1 MKKESFTF
9 SDKLKKSKS
18 LPLSKRIPSRIGG
31 EVKAKRTL
39 FERAQRDLPFII
51 VAALALL
58 LLPFLSREAVEIE
71 TPHAV
76 WPGSDEQL
84 EDEFNQPK
92 SASAEGAIALQS
104 FRNPLDLIIRR
115 GGQDSSAKDAI
126 EADSS
131 EESSSSYSARSS
143 YADEYSQRAPATSSY
158 KKTVSRSVRNAL
170 NRTPT
175 SIGSLRGSSM
185 VSPGSGSGVGHSMAM
200 GSRARDAA
208 PRVQGPG
215 VRPVALQP
223 LAAAGKGRDL
233 TGGDALY
240 AEAARS
246 IGAMNRPGAKQALM
260 AAQLADVDGKP
271 LGDTKGAAAKG
282 DPNRPGAGG
291 TPNNAWQHNPIKPWW
306 WDLMKQRNQML
317 WELWNYN
324 WQKMASE
331 NLIKMTS
338 GFAGCLLTGSSDYKV
353 DKFFGAP
360 GSKKFKC
367 VDPTTGKDIAGV
379 SELGDFSKNFTST
392 SKTKDGGTDTTID
405 NRAWTEYNKWCE
417 ERGGIV
423 DFSKG
428 ARDGF
433 FDTRFDCLG
442 FSLSRLKSM
451 TETKRSATCVDMYS
465 DPMKIKISA
474 TYGGKEKAYKAKN
487 LGYYIVGVN
496 GNNKC
501 IIDIKYGT
509 KDGVKNGVNTINYTT
524 KTIGEATY
532 LPSEIV
538 IFKAKGNKTRC
549 VDEYDITKSD
559 EERSAACLDD
569 IYDTSEDYD
578 RAIAIAK
585 KNIQSGK
592 CYKEDELR
600 ELLKPVGKWREEG
613 RRLNQIQRCSVQSNR
628 FGDETKISPAR
639 IYSSQSVAGPNT
651 IGGIQCND
659 GLVSIA
665 GYGRHSRRVINADI
679 TNPGAKTF
687 AIQLEQAD
695 IAQDKENGMFK
706 VKSHID
712 FSQQEPWRQQ
722 ENDKGF
728 TTFIADVVIG
738 DGEVDEKGSGKGE
751 IFWVTTSDKDAT
763 VTDAVLKRAIV
774 NKDDL
779 ATLINTKAGY
789 NYKTARCEYVWGCN
803 QESCPENT
811 DYCEETKDGQTLYYK
826 ATRVNN
832 HMFKTDNRPV
842 EADSVT
848 GAVLACEPFCKLSD
862 GGFALTDGIINNM
875 PITPSVT
882 FTEEDFSKV
891 YTQDCPYCAGER
903 RKSANNSGDFAINPA
918 GDKSTTGSGADCV
931 DENGVPYP
939 CIEVTNSQVPGKDPL
954 YIKSDPNQ
962 SANGDP
968 KKQITPI
975 CYKEKIASGNIYV
988 RNPDGTPGEQVKP
1001 DDEIV
1006 AMLRSKPA
1014 NVQTEL
1020 CPVCDSCEYVFSD
1033 TFDFSKININQT
1045 KVQEA
1050 IEQLG
1055 QCISQTT
1062 VSEFLV
1068 IGHADKNDSSATRN
1082 VECKIDGSDCTSTP
1096 NNLALSEDR
1105 ALQIAENIVKGLNQ
1119 EFQSDVRFILDFQKQ
1134 ANSPDRTYN
1143 KPRPQLSQTVYGA
1156 GDREITFVIKGVGD
1170 SEAGQRAPLN
1180 KKGKVADQEQNRSDR
1195 YVKVSA
1201 TRYASR

>member
-126 EADSS
+126 ESDSS
-131 EESSSSYSARSS
+131 EESSSSYSERSS
-143 YADEYSQRAPATSSY
+143 YSDEYSQRSPATSSY

-185 VSPGSGSGVGHSMAM
+185 VSPGSGSGVGHSIAS

-282 DPNRPGAGG
+282 DPSRPGAGG

-331 NLIKMTS
+331 NLIKLTS
-338 GFAGCLLTGSSDYKV
+338 GFAGCLIAGSSDYKV
-353 DKFFGAP
+353 DKFLGDYRGDDDQQCLNSSGKKLMISYNSFMDKAKVP
-360 GSKKFKC
+360 G
-367 VDPTTGKDIAGV
+367 GKDGSSAAIQQ
-379 SELGDFSKNFTST
+379 
-392 SKTKDGGTDTTID
+392 TDWFD
-405 NRAWTEYNKWCE
+405 QCGKL
-417 ERGGIV
+417 GGIPTLDEHTGYKNPLDV
-423 DFSKG
+423 
-428 ARDGF
+428 RL
-433 FDTRFDCLG
+433 RCLG
-442 FSLSRLKSM
+442 IKLGYLKGL

-465 DPMKIKISA
+465 DPIKINISA
-474 TYGGKEKAYKAKN
+474 TYGGKDKAYKAKN
-487 LGYYIVGVN
+487 MGYYIVGKN
-496 GNNKC
+496 KDKKC

-509 KDGVKNGVNTINYTT
+509 KDGVKNGINTIEYSTA
-524 KTIGEATY
+524 TIGQDTY
-532 LPSEIV
+532 SPSEIV
-538 IFKAKGNKTRC
+538 IFRANGDKIRC
-549 VDEYDITKSD
+549 VDQYDITKSD
-559 EERSAACLDD
+559 DERSAACLDD

-578 RAIAIAK
+578 HAVAIAK
-585 KNIQSGK
+585 KNIKSGK
-592 CYKEDELR
+592 CYTEDELR
-600 ELLKPVGKWREEG
+600 ELLKPVGKWKEEG
-613 RRLNQIQRCSVQSNR
+613 RRLNQIQRCPVNSNR
-628 FGDETKISPAR
+628 FGEETKIDPTR
-639 IYSSQSVAGPNT
+639 IYYATSVARPNT
-651 IGGIQCND
+651 IGGIQCNN
-659 GLVSIA
+659 GLVSVA
-665 GYGRHSRRVINADI
+665 DYGRHSRRVINADI

-687 AIQLEQAD
+687 AIQLEQVSMD
-695 IAQDKENGMFK
+695 LEKDKGMFRI
-706 VKSHID
+706 KSYID
-712 FSQQEPWRQQ
+712 FSKQEPWRQQ
-722 ENDKGF
+722 KNDKGS

-738 DGEVDEKGSGKGE
+738 EGEGKDAGSGKGE

-763 VTDAVLKRAIV
+763 VSENVLNRKIV

-779 ATLINTKAGY
+779 GTLINTKAGY
-789 NYKTARCEYVWGCN
+789 QYKTARCEYVWGCN
-803 QESCPENT
+803 EKECSANQ
-811 DYCEETKDGQTLYYK
+811 DYCSETKEGQTLYYE
-826 ATRVNN
+826 AISINN
-832 HMFKTDNRPV
+832 HMFKTNNNPV
-842 EADSVT
+842 EADDAM
-848 GAVLACEPFCKLSD
+848 GAVLACEPFCKFKD
-862 GGFALTDGIINNM
+862 GGFALTDRTGSNM
-875 PITPSVT
+875 PVTPTVE
-882 FTEEDFSKV
+882 FTEQEFSKV
-891 YTQDCPYCAGER
+891 YTTDCPVC
-903 RKSANNSGDFAINPA
+903 SGLRSKKA
-918 GDKSTTGSGADCV
+918 GDNETPTDITSGAPTQDQDTGTDDSTCV
-931 DENGVPYP
+931 DENGDPYP
-939 CIEVTNSQVPGKDPL
+939 CIEVPNSILKSKKTL
-954 YIKSDPNQ
+954 YIKSDPE
-962 SANGDP
+962 SSGKGDSDRV
-968 KKQITPI
+968 ITPI
-975 CYKEKIASGNIYV
+975 CYKKEIAPGNIYV
-988 RNPDGTPGEQVKP
+988 RNPDGTPGEQVMP
-1001 DDEIV
+1001 DGDII
-1006 AMLRSKPA
+1006 AMLKQKSA
-1014 NVQTEL
+1014 NVQKEL
-1020 CPVCDSCEYVFSD
+1020 CPVCNSCEYVFSD
-1033 TFDFSKININQT
+1033 TFDFSKININQSN
-1045 KVQEA
+1045 VREA
-1050 IEQLG
+1050 IDQLG

-1062 VSEFLV
+1062 VSEFIV
-1068 IGHADKNDSSATRN
+1068 TGHADKNDSSATRN
-1082 VECKIDGSDCTSTP
+1082 VQCPIDGSPDCTSTP

-1105 ALQIAENIVKGLNQ
+1105 ALQIAENIVQGLNAQ
-1119 EFQSDVRFILDFQKQ
+1119 FQGKIRFILNFQKQ
-1134 ANSPDRTYN
+1134 ANSPEKTYN
-1143 KPRPQLSQTVYGA
+1143 KERPKLKQTEYGA
-1156 GDREITFVIKGVGD
+1156 GDREITFIIKGVGD
-1170 SEAGQRAPLN
+1170 SEAGERAPLN
-1180 KKGKVADQEQNRSDR
+1180 RRGKVADEEQNRSDR
-1195 YVKVSA
+1195 YVKVEASK
-1201 TRYASR
+1201 YAPSR

>member
-185 VSPGSGSGVGHSMAM
+185 VSPGSGSGVGHSMAF

-208 PRVQGPG
+208 PRIQGPG
-215 VRPVALQP
+215 IRPVALQP

-282 DPNRPGAGG
+282 DPSRPGAGG
-291 TPNNAWQHNPIKPWW
+291 TPSNAWQHNPIKPWW

-324 WQKMASE
+324 WQKMASD
-331 NLIKMTS
+331 NLIKLTS
-338 GFAGCLLTGSSDYKV
+338 GFAGCLIAGSSDYKV

-360 GSKKFKC
+360 GSDKYKC
-367 VDPTTGKDIAGV
+367 VDPSGNVISAP
-379 SELGDFSKNFTST
+379 GDFNKYKEGYTST
-392 SKTKDGGTDTTID
+392 SKTKEGGSDTSID
-405 NRAWTEYNKWCE
+405 PTAFANYEAYCATF
-417 ERGGIV
+417 GGKAQLV
-423 DFSKG
+423 KG
-428 ARDGF
+428 ERDGF

-465 DPMKIKISA
+465 DPMKINISA

-496 GNNKC
+496 ENKKC

-509 KDGVKNGVNTINYTT
+509 KDGVKNGVNTINYSTAT
-524 KTIGEATY
+524 VDGATY

-538 IFKAKGNKTRC
+538 IFRAK
-549 VDEYDITKSD
+549 
-559 EERSAACLDD
+559 
-569 IYDTSEDYD
+569 EDYD
-578 RAIAIAK
+578 RVIARAK
-585 KNIQSGK
+585 QNIQSGK
-592 CYKEDELR
+592 CYTEDELR

-639 IYSSQSVAGPNT
+639 IYYETSVAGPNT
-651 IGGIQCND
+651 IGGIQCNN

-665 GYGRHSRRVINADI
+665 GYGRGSRRVINADI

-687 AIQLEQAD
+687 AIQLEQVSFD
-695 IAQDKENGMFK
+695 QDKDKGMYRI
-706 VKSHID
+706 KSYID
-712 FSQQEPWRQQ
+712 FSKEESWRQHKTD
-722 ENDKGF
+722 DK
-728 TTFIADVVIG
+728 TTFISDVLV
-738 DGEVDEKGSGKGE
+738 GEAEQELGKGE

-763 VTDAVLKRAIV
+763 VTDAVLNRTTVKEHG
-774 NKDDL
+774 L

-803 QESCPENT
+803 EEKCDENIVNKK
-811 DYCEETKDGQTLYYK
+811 YCYEEKEGKQYFYKTVIVNEHRFKEDNTPVKDINAQ
-826 ATRVNN
+826 
-832 HMFKTDNRPV
+832 
-842 EADSVT
+842 
-848 GAVLACEPFCKLSD
+848 GAVLRCEPFCKLSD
-862 GGFALTDGIINNM
+862 GGFALTDETGTNT
-875 PITPSVT
+875 PITPMVT
-882 FTEEDFSKV
+882 FTEEEFSKV
-891 YTQDCPYCAGER
+891 YTQGCLYCTGQGG
-903 RKSANNSGDFAINPA
+903 KSADNNGDLTTASA
-918 GDKSTTGSGADCV
+918 TDMSTTAGGADCV

-939 CIEVTNSQVPGKDPL
+939 CIEVKNSLVLGKNPL
-954 YIKSDPNQ
+954 YIKSDPNE
-962 SANGDP
+962 STNGDSN
-968 KKQITPI
+968 KKITPI

-988 RNPDGTPGEQVKP
+988 RNADGTPGEQVKP

-1006 AMLRSKPA
+1006 SMLKKQRA
-1014 NVQTEL
+1014 DVQTEL
-1020 CPVCDSCEYVFSD
+1020 CPVCDSCEYEFSD
-1033 TFDFSKININQT
+1033 TFDFSKITINQT
-1045 KVQEA
+1045 NVREA
-1050 IEQLG
+1050 INQLG
-1055 QCISQTT
+1055 QCIKQTT

-1068 IGHADKNDSSATRN
+1068 VGHADKNDSSATRN

-1119 EFQSDVRFILDFQKQ
+1119 EFQSNVRFILDFQKQ

-1143 KPRPQLSQTVYGA
+1143 KPRPQLSQTVYGS
-1156 GDREITFVIKGVGD
+1156 GNREITFVIKGVGD
-1170 SEAGQRAPLN
+1170 SEAGKRAPLD
-1180 KKGKVADQEQNRSDR
+1180 KKGKVTDEERNRSDR

-1201 TRYASR
+1201 TKYASRQK